1 MARRV
6 DLGYIKGPK
15 GDKGATGATGP
26 TGPQGP
32 RGEQGLQGI
41 QGPQGVKGATGP
53 QGKGISSATPQYYL
67 STSSTSL
74 SGGSWSSAI
83 PTWSNGKSYWVRTH
97 YVYTDNT
104 SYDSSA
110 VYDSA
115 LTNSISNAVSANST
129 ASSALKKASTA
140 ESDSLKAKNDAAN
153 ALEKVN
159 AMTHQSCTQAEYDK
173 LAESVK
179 INGTFYFI
187 N

>member
-1 MARRV
+1 MASRI
-6 DLGYIKGPK
+6 DLGNVKGPK
-15 GDKGATGATGP
+15 GDRGATGATGP

-32 RGEQGLQGI
+32 RGEQGI
-41 QGPQGVKGATGP
+41 QGPQGVKGGTGP
-53 QGKGISSATPQYYL
+53 QGRGISSVTPQYYL

-74 SGGSWSSAI
+74 SGGSWSNTI
-83 PTWSNGKSYWVRTH
+83 PTWSSGKSYWVRTH

-104 SYDSSA
+104 SYDSSS

-115 LTNSISNAVSANST
+115 LTSAISNAVSANST
-129 ASSALKKASTA
+129 ASSALKKANTA

-179 INGTFYFI
+179 NNGTFYFI